1 MDKNI
6 FLKEFFFDFKNCFF
20 SDVFNGIESV
30 WEVLPKISEYINS
43 QFKEKVYK
51 CNYKNEK
58 DIFIG
63 EGTIIEEGVSIKGPA
78 IIGKNCFIGHACLVR
93 ENCLI
98 GNNVH
103 LGHATEIKNS
113 IFLNGAVAAH
123 LNYIGDS
130 IIGNNVNLAAG
141 VILANFRLDK
151 KTVSIRMG
159 EQRIETH
166 LLKFGSIIGDDSNV
180 GVNSV
185 LNPGTILGKKT
196 IVYPLTSVR
205 GVHQNGPII
214 K

>member
-6 FLKEFFFDFKNCFF
+6 FLKESFFDLKNCFF
-20 SDVFNGIESV
+20 SDVFDGIESV

-43 QFKEKVYK
+43 QFKEKVYT

-63 EGTIIEEGVSIKGPA
+63 EGTIIEEGVLIKGPA
-78 IIGKNCFIGHACLVR
+78 IIGKNCYLGHACLVR

-98 GNNVH
+98 GDNVH
-103 LGHATEIKNS
+103 LGHAIEIKNS

-130 IIGNNVNLAAG
+130 VVGQRVNLAAG

-151 KTVSIRMG
+151 KNVFVRLNERKIDTG
-159 EQRIETH
+159 
-166 LLKFGSIIGDDSNV
+166 LKKFGAIIGDDSNI

-205 GVHQNGPII
+205 GVHQNEEII